1 MFQKTS
7 IWCVALDFSLVSDLD
22 RDCYRLQAQLH
33 PVANEQFR
41 KKRSHSTAPSGT
53 VQREEEMKFGLKTLM
68 LGMALAGALAAPV
81 AAARADDIH
90 IIVVS
95 HGQANDPFWSVVKN
109 GVVAGAKDA
118 GVQVDYRAPETFDM
132 VAMSQLI
139 DAAVAQKPAGLVVSI
154 PDASALGASIKNA
167 VAAGIPVISMN
178 SGSDVSK
185 SLGALLHVG
194 QDEYP
199 AGKAAGEKL
208 KAMGGK
214 NALCVNQ
221 EVGNA
226 ALDARC
232 KGFTDGF
239 GGKVI
244 VVPVSNDPTDVL
256 AKVKAALSADASVDT
271 IMALGAGTAGEPSLA
286 AVSELGLTGKIKV
299 ATFDMS
305 ASFLKA
311 IASGD
316 AAFAIDQQQFLQG
329 YLPVIFLA
337 NYARYGLIPGGNV
350 PSGPNLIT
358 KDKAAQVVELSA
370 KGIR

>member
-1 MFQKTS
+1 MLQRTLKAIAIAT
-7 IWCVALDFSLVSDLD
+7 AL
-22 RDCYRLQAQLH
+22 
-33 PVANEQFR
+33 
-41 KKRSHSTAPSGT
+41 TAS
-53 VQREEEMKFGLKTLM
+53 
-68 LGMALAGALAAPV
+68 V
-81 AAARADDIH
+81 AAGGISRAAETR

-109 GVVAGAKDA
+109 GVTQGAKDM
-118 GVQVDYRAPETFDM
+118 GVKVEYRAPETFDM

-139 DAAVAQKPAGLVVSI
+139 DAAVNQKPTGLVVSI
-154 PDASALGASIKNA
+154 PDASALGPSIKKA

-185 SLGALLHVG
+185 SFGALLHVG

-199 AGKAAGEKL
+199 TGKTAGEKL
-208 KAMGGK
+208 KEMGGK
-214 NALCVNQ
+214 IGLCVNQ

-232 KGFTDGF
+232 KGFADGF
-239 GGKVI
+239 GGKVT
-244 VVPVSNDPTDVL
+244 VLPVSNEPAEVE
-256 AKVKAALSADASVDT
+256 AKVKAALSSNADVDT

-286 AVSELGLTGKIKV
+286 AVKAVGKGGKVKV
-299 ATFDMS
+299 ATFDLS
-305 ASFLKA
+305 AGFLKA
-311 IASGD
+311 VAAGD

-329 YLPVIFLA
+329 YLPIVFLA
-337 NYARYGLIPGGNV
+337 NYAKYGLMPGGNV
-350 PSGPNLIT
+350 ASGPNLIT